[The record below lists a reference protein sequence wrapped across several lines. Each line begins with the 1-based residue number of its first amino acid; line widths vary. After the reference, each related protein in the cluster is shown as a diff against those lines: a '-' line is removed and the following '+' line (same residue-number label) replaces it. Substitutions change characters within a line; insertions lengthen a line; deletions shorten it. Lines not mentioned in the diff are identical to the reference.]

1 MDERDFA
8 AMSNKRLNK
17 ILKEVL
23 ANERALSRE
32 DIIFLLSLSEKED
45 LEDLYEAAY
54 AVKTRYVGKKVYFR
68 GIIEF
73 SNVCRKNCYYCGI
86 RKDNRNLTRYSMSVD
101 EMLESAR
108 WAYEAGYGSVVL
120 QSGER
125 ENRTFTKFIETAVKG
140 IKRVSSGKLGITLS
154 LGEQNED
161 TYKRW
166 FDAGAH
172 RYLLR
177 IETSS
182 EPLYSSLHPADHSF
196 PERLKCLETLNALGY
211 QTGTGVMIGLPGQT
225 VENLADDI
233 LFFKRMDVAMIGMGP
248 YLPHQDT
255 PLYSG
260 YTDTFPFDG
269 TKDDLLTLSLKMIA
283 TTRLYLKDVNIASTT
298 ALQAIAPTGR
308 EMGLLAGAN
317 IIMPNITEVQYRSLY
332 QLYDNKPCINENSDT
347 CVSCLSNRINSI
359 GETIGY
365 NEWGDSPHI
374 RREHFNANS

>member
-1 MDERDFA
+1 MRHNRQVT
-8 AMSNKRLNK
+8 M
-17 ILKEVL
+17 LKEVL
-23 ANERALSRE
+23 TNKKTLSRE
-32 DIIFLLSLSEKED
+32 DIIFLLNLSEKGD
-45 LEDLYEAAY
+45 LETLYEAAY
-54 AVKTRYVGKKVYFR
+54 AIKTRYVGKKVYFR

-86 RKDNRNLTRYSMSVD
+86 RKDNKNLTRYSMGLD
-101 EMLESAR
+101 EIVESAR

-125 ENRTFTKFIETAVKG
+125 KNKTFARFIEKAVKG
-140 IKRVSSGKLGITLS
+140 IKKVSSGKLGITLS
-154 LGEQNED
+154 LGEQDED

-166 FDAGAH
+166 FDTGAH

-182 EPLYSSLHPADHSF
+182 EPLYRSLHPADHSF
-196 PERLKCLETLNALGY
+196 SERLKCLETLNALGY

-225 VENLADDI
+225 IENLADDI
-233 LFFKRMDVAMIGMGP
+233 LFFEKMDVAMIGMGP

-255 PLYSG
+255 PLYPEYS
-260 YTDTFPFDG
+260 DKLPFDR
-269 TKDDLLTLSLKMIA
+269 TQDDLLALSLKMIA
-283 TTRLYLKDVNIASTT
+283 VTRLYLKDVNIASTT

-317 IIMPNITEVQYRSLY
+317 IIMPNITDVQYRSLY

-347 CVSCLSNRINSI
+347 CVICLSGRINSI

-365 NEWGDSPHI
+365 NEWGDSPHV
-374 RREHFNANS
+374 REKHINTE

>member
-1 MDERDFA
+1 M
-8 AMSNKRLNK
+8 MSDKTSLLRILGKDQELNK
-17 ILKEVL
+17 GE
-23 ANERALSRE
+23 
-32 DIIFLLSLSEKED
+32 IIYLLSLSEKED

-54 AVKTRYVGKKVYFR
+54 VVKTRYVGKKVYFR

-86 RKDNRNLTRYSMSVD
+86 RKNNRNLTRYSMSVD
-101 EMLESAR
+101 EILESAR
-108 WAYEAGYGSVVL
+108 WAHEAGYGSVVL

-125 ENRTFTKFIETAVKG
+125 KNKTFTGFIEKAVKG
-140 IKRVSSGKLGITLS
+140 IKKVSSGKLGITLS
-154 LGEQNED
+154 LGEQDEE
-161 TYKRW
+161 TYKGW

-182 EPLYSSLHPADHSF
+182 ESLYHSLHPADHSF
-196 PERLKCLETLNALGY
+196 PERLKCLETLNAIGY

-225 VENLADDI
+225 MEDLADDI
-233 LFFKRMDVAMIGMGP
+233 LFFEKMDVAMIGMGP
-248 YLPHQDT
+248 YLVHQDT
-255 PLYSG
+255 PLYSE
-260 YTDTFPFDG
+260 YSDRLPFDR
-269 TKDDLLTLSLKMIA
+269 TQDDLLALSLKMIA
-283 TTRLYLKDVNIASTT
+283 ATRLYLKDVNIASTT

-317 IIMPNITEVQYRSLY
+317 IIMPNITDVQYRSLY

-347 CVSCLSNRINSI
+347 CVSCLSGRINSI

-365 NEWGDSPHI
+365 NEWGDSPHV
-374 RREHFNANS
+374 RREYFNTRAQK